1 MFGAHKTVSEVLS
14 SRLVQAIM
22 LVVAALTVMTT
33 STLLSINTVSVR
45 IDGGEPMVIKT
56 MDKTVGQILA
66 RNNIA
71 VGEHDFVSPPLAS
84 RLNENQSITIA
95 RAFPVNVNIGNDG
108 VVINT
113 VSKTVAKAL
122 EENGIA
128 ISESDIVTPSLDSV
142 VNKGTKISI
151 TQVAEDMITVTEEIP
166 FKTVSSPNSSL
177 QRGTTEVKTEG
188 KPGVK
193 ELYYSVVYHNGEE
206 ISREFAGEKIVSE
219 PVTQVTEYGTS
230 YHKPAT
236 TSRGSVDRTEEKKAD
251 KSFSYSAVYTCAASA
266 YDLSYASCGKNP
278 GDRGYGITASG
289 MKAQRGVVAVDPS
302 VIPLG
307 TKLYIESTDGYPDYG
322 YAVAGDT
329 GGAIKGYRVDL
340 FMDSHSEAINFG
352 RRQVKVYILN

>member
-1 MFGAHKTVSEVLS
+1 MFGAQKTVSGILS
-14 SRLVQAIM
+14 SRLTQAIL

-33 STLLSINTVSVR
+33 STLLSINTVSVT
-45 IDGGEPMVIKT
+45 IDGGSPQVIT
-56 MDKTVGQILA
+56 TLDKTVGSILA
-66 RNNIA
+66 HNNIA
-71 VGEHDFVSPPLAS
+71 VGEHDLVSPPLAS
-84 RLNENQSITIA
+84 RLKQNQSITIA
-95 RAFPVNVNIGNDG
+95 RAFPVTVNIGSDG

-122 EENGIA
+122 EENGIEIGEA
-128 ISESDIVTPSLDSV
+128 DIVTPSLDSV
-142 VNKGTKISI
+142 VNQGTKINI
-151 TQVAEDMITVTEEIP
+151 TQVAEDMVTVTEDIP

-177 QRGTTEVKTEG
+177 QRGTTEIKTEG
-188 KPGVK
+188 KVGKK
-193 ELYYSVVYHNGEE
+193 EIYYKVVYHNGEE
-206 ISREFAGEKIVSE
+206 ISRELAGEKIVSE
-219 PVTQVTEYGTS
+219 PVTQVSEYGTM
-230 YHKPAT
+230 YHGT
-236 TSRGSVDRTEEKKAD
+236 TASRGSVDRKEG
-251 KSFSYSAVYTCAASA
+251 KSFSYSAVYTFAASA

-289 MKAQRGVVAVDPS
+289 MQAQRGVVAVDPS

-352 RRQVKVYILN
+352 RRNVKVYILN